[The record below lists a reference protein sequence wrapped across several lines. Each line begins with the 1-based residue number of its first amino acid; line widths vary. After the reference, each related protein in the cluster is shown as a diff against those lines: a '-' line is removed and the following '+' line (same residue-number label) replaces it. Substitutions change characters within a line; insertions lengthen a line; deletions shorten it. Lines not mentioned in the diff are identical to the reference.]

1 MHTPAGSRFDDGG
14 AVEHVRRAPG
24 VSSPPPALFLLFFLA
39 SLFLVRPRRRLSPA
53 PTAYCRRPARADAV
67 KAGPLFSG
75 HTLRGLRPLQQS
87 STTAGLMSRGR
98 LRSCLF
104 YPIFVSARVIPMAD
118 VFWQALLRSPWRVR
132 RSHQLISG
140 SSVPACQG
148 AVCMDDRAGGMGL
161 IFLTADLEPICEAD
175 QQSHIRPTRHSRL
188 RVSELS
194 AKSTLSCEPRPL
206 GNETLLEITPQRN
219 SELARHCND
228 HDALYARSAV
238 WSTQTIGQ
246 SRSWVDV

>member
-1 MHTPAGSRFDDGG
+1 MVGLYERPACQ
-14 AVEHVRRAPG
+14 VPLAP
-24 VSSPPPALFLLFFLA
+24 FFL
-39 SLFLVRPRRRLSPA
+39 SFFLPVLFLVRPRPQAFSRPDRVLSQAGARRCCQGLA
-53 PTAYCRRPARADAV
+53 ALQRPHPP
-67 KAGPLFSG
+67 G
-75 HTLRGLRPLQQS
+75 GLRPLQQS
-87 STTAGLMSRGR
+87 STTAGLDESGR

-104 YPIFVSARVIPMAD
+104 YPIFVSSRVIPMAD

-161 IFLTADLEPICEAD
+161 IFLTADREPICEAD
-175 QQSHIRPTRHSRL
+175 QQSHIRPARHSRL

-194 AKSTLSCEPRPL
+194 AKSTLSCERRPL

-219 SELARHCND
+219 SQLARHCND
-228 HDALYARSAV
+228 HDAFNAPTLVGGALHKPSADF
-238 WSTQTIGQ
+238 TLGLIL
-246 SRSWVDV
+246 DP

>member
-1 MHTPAGSRFDDGG
+1 MWSAYMSAPRVKSPPRPFFYLSFFLSFFLFDRAAGFLPPRPRIVAG
-14 AVEHVRRAPG
+14 RRAQMLSRLAALQRPHPPG
-24 VSSPPPALFLLFFLA
+24 APAFTA
-39 SLFLVRPRRRLSPA
+39 IEHDGRLDES
-53 PTAYCRRPARADAV
+53 
-67 KAGPLFSG
+67 
-75 HTLRGLRPLQQS
+75 
-87 STTAGLMSRGR
+87 GR

-148 AVCMDDRAGGMGL
+148 AVCMDDRAGGRGL
-161 IFLTADLEPICEAD
+161 IFLTADREPICEAD
-175 QQSHIRPTRHSRL
+175 QQSHIRPARHSRL

-194 AKSTLSCEPRPL
+194 AKSTLSCERRPL

-219 SELARHCND
+219 SQLARHCND
-228 HDALYARSAV
+228 HDAFNAPTLVGGALHKPPGDF
-238 WSTQTIGQ
+238 TLGLML
-246 SRSWVDV
+246 DP

>member
-1 MHTPAGSRFDDGG
+1 M
-14 AVEHVRRAPG
+14 
-24 VSSPPPALFLLFFLA
+24 SSPPRALFSIFLSSCPFSCSTA
-39 SLFLVRPRRRLSPA
+39 PAGFLPPRPRIVAGRRAQMLS
-53 PTAYCRRPARADAV
+53 RAGRSSA
-67 KAGPLFSG
+67 ATPS
-75 HTLRGLRPLQQS
+75 RGLRPLQQS
-87 STTAGLMSRGR
+87 STTAGLDESGR

-104 YPIFVSARVIPMAD
+104 YPIFVSSRVIPMAD

-161 IFLTADLEPICEAD
+161 FFLTADREPICEAD
-175 QQSHIRPTRHSRL
+175 QQSHIRPARHSRL

-194 AKSTLSCEPRPL
+194 AKSTLSCERRPL

-219 SELARHCND
+219 SQLARHCND
-228 HDALYARSAV
+228 HDAFNAPTLVGGALHKPSADF
-238 WSTQTIGQ
+238 TLGLIL
-246 SRSWVDV
+246 DP

>member
-1 MHTPAGSRFDDGG
+1 MVGLYERPACQ
-14 AVEHVRRAPG
+14 VPLAP
-24 VSSPPPALFLLFFLA
+24 FFL
-39 SLFLVRPRRRLSPA
+39 SFFLPVLFLVRPRPQAFSRPDRVLSQAGARR
-53 PTAYCRRPARADAV
+53 CCQ
-67 KAGPLFSG
+67 GWPLFSG
-75 HTLRGLRPLQQS
+75 HTLPGGLRPLQQS
-87 STTAGLMSRGR
+87 STTAGLDESGR

-104 YPIFVSARVIPMAD
+104 YPIFVSSRVIPMAD

-161 IFLTADLEPICEAD
+161 FFLTADLEPICEAD
-175 QQSHIRPTRHSRL
+175 QQSHIRPARHSRL

-194 AKSTLSCEPRPL
+194 AKSTLSCERRPL

-219 SELARHCND
+219 SQLARHCND
-228 HDALYARSAV
+228 HDAFNAPTLVGGALHKPSADF
-238 WSTQTIGQ
+238 TLGLIL
-246 SRSWVDV
+246 DP